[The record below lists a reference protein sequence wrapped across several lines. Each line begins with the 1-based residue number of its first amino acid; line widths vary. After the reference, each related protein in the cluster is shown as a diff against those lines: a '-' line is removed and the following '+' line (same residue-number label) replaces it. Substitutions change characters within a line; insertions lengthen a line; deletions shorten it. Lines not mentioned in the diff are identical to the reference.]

1 MIHSQQLTKLDKKH
15 LWHPFTPM
23 KDWLENEPLII
34 ERGKGSYLYATNGK
48 RYLDGVSSLWCN
60 VHGHHR
66 PEIDR
71 AIRRQLNKIAHSTM
85 LGLSHPTAIKLAE
98 QLIDLAP
105 RGLSRVFYSDDG
117 STAMEIALKMAFQF
131 WKQIPQS
138 AIRNPKSKFLT
149 LTNAYHGDTV
159 GSVSL
164 GGIELFHSV
173 YKPLLFSTI
182 RVPAPYCYRC
192 PFIPSY
198 NVTKLQRYNETLKHS
213 NTETSYEPN
222 PPSCGLLCVKELER
236 VMKRH
241 QRELAALVI
250 EPLIQCAAG
259 MLTQPRGFLKKVRQL
274 CTKYNVLMI
283 ADEVATGFGRTG
295 RMFACQ
301 HEGVTP
307 DIMAVAKGITGGY
320 LPLAATFTTERIF
333 NAFLGESYENKTF
346 FHGHTYTGNPLA
358 CAAALANL
366 QIFRREQTIKKLQ
379 PKIKHLTQGLR
390 RFYNLPAVGDIRQ
403 CGFMTGIELVRNRTT
418 REPYPPRRQMGHR
431 VIMEARKQGVILRPL
446 GDVIVLMPPLV
457 ISQKELERLLTV
469 TYWSIE
475 KVTEQLE

>member
-1 MIHSQQLTKLDKKH
+1 
-15 LWHPFTPM
+15 
-23 KDWLENEPLII
+23 
-34 ERGKGSYLYATNGK
+34 
-48 RYLDGVSSLWCN
+48 
-60 VHGHHR
+60 
-66 PEIDR
+66 
-71 AIRRQLNKIAHSTM
+71 M
-85 LGLSHPTAIKLAE
+85 LGLSHPPAIKLAE
-98 QLIDLAP
+98 QLIKIVP
-105 RGLSRVFYSDDG
+105 KGLTRVFYSDDG

-131 WKQIPQS
+131 WRQS
-138 AIRNPKSKFLT
+138 GSGRTTHNAQRKTRYLT
-149 LTNAYHGDTV
+149 LTNAYHGDTI

-192 PFIPSY
+192 FYQLTTNNCPSQDGGY
-198 NVTKLQRYNETLKHS
+198 HDLRCLK
-213 NTETSYEPN
+213 E
-222 PPSCGLLCVKELER
+222 VER
-236 VMKRH
+236 AMKHHRD
-241 QRELAALVI
+241 ELAALVI

-259 MLTQPRGFLKKVRQL
+259 MLTHPRGFLKAVRRL

-333 NAFLGESYENKTF
+333 NAFLGEPDENKTF

-358 CAAALANL
+358 CAAALASL
-366 QIFRREQTIKKLQ
+366 EIFRKEQTLQKLQ
-379 PKIKHLTQGLR
+379 PKIKLLTRGLR

-403 CGFMTGIELVRNRTT
+403 CGFMVGIELVRNRL
-418 REPYPPRRQMGHR
+418 RCQPYPPERRVGHQ
-431 VIMEARKQGVILRPL
+431 VILEARRQGVILRPL